1 MSEITNPDEVN
12 LTTRAF
18 TLLRRL
24 SEDGKLTPEEIHEL
38 LQTQKKMAS
47 SELIPQLQN
56 SLESLGNRIDSVSEK
71 LGNRIDSVSEKLDSY
86 KEATNSKLDAQ
97 NSKFDAQ
104 NSKYHVLI
112 VIISIIGAALT
123 IALAVN

>member
-1 MSEITNPDEVN
+1 M
-12 LTTRAF
+12 
-18 TLLRRL
+18 
-24 SEDGKLTPEEIHEL
+24 TPEEIHEL
-38 LQTQKKMAS
+38 LQIQKKMAS

-97 NSKFDAQ
+97 NSK
-104 NSKYHVLI
+104 YHVLI

>member
-71 LGNRIDSVSEKLDSY
+71 LDSY
-86 KEATNSKLDAQ
+86 KEATNSKL
-97 NSKFDAQ
+97 DAQ

-123 IALAVN
+123 IALAIS